1 MNSNSPIS
9 ENLSIET
16 ASKLEALKIQ
26 AEREEAEK
34 REKYI
39 LHMIQYLE
47 SKFSKNCG
55 EPQYIDIYG
64 LYDWVERDLYGQYE
78 FFQTANHL
86 YHVKRIEAT
95 QNNAI

>member
-1 MNSNSPIS
+1 MAETID
-9 ENLSIET
+9 IET
-16 ASKLEALKIQ
+16 ASKLKALKIQ

-47 SKFSKNCG
+47 SKFSKNQD
-55 EPQYIDIYG
+55 PQYIGIYG
-64 LYDWVERDLYGQYE
+64 LYDWVEQDLYGQYE
-78 FFQTANHL
+78 FFKTDENL
-86 YHVKRIEAT
+86 YHVKRLPVM